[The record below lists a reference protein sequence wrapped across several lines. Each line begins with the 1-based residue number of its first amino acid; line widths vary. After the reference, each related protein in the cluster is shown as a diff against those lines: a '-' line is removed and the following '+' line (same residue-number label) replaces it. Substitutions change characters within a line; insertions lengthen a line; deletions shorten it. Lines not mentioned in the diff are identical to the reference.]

1 MEPII
6 ILNSKKSTYGS
17 PYCFYKV
24 EITNISNRTATTV
37 DLDIKIT
44 SHLQYSSSSLGS
56 NYTLKGQLYLN
67 GAWSKN
73 IAIKSTGTSWSG
85 TSNKYANDTL
95 TVSNLASTDTIIQNV
110 KFKVTSSASDNAC
123 QLNSTACSDITIPI
137 GHTPPSLTAYTM
149 TEASSSPVYNVV
161 ANNVI
166 AENLSIKQFVVT
178 YELFDDATINRV
190 GIYNEVYPYSTTT
203 YTISGNQVT
212 YNIDFSQISLVKD
225 ETGTKI
231 PIVTRMIDS
240 FDTMGTY
247 PSPYTPDLY
256 TYIPYTPPTI
266 IESNV
271 VTKRAGQL
279 TGEATLSL
287 DGTYYKSA
295 DVLNQSNNIVVSYK
309 YWENKENP
317 DIPASYTTIPSASV
331 TINNDGTFS
340 VSSYIMGNDF
350 DPEKSY
356 RVLVKVSDAYKS
368 YELTEPK
375 SIAVGEALWTEY
387 KDRVD
392 FKRLTVKGNDILY
405 RNILTANAKTSQT
418 LSTTSWT
425 KVPVELTNSVGD
437 KLEISNDGI
446 KVLNAGTVLVSANIL
461 FTSST
466 SPTRRGVSI
475 YKNDTQIT
483 YCNIKGDTTY
493 TGASITPLLIP
504 VSANDTIYLYAI
516 NQGASG
522 SVISTNDTYLNVEVV
537 Q

>member
-1 MEPII
+1 MAT
-6 ILNSKKSTYGS
+6 ILNNKKSTYGS
-17 PYCFYKV
+17 PYCYYTV
-24 EITNISNRTATTV
+24 EYTDTTNRTATTV
-37 DLDIKIT
+37 DITFKIT
-44 SHLQYSSSSLGS
+44 SHLAYSSSSLGGG
-56 NYTLKGQLYLN
+56 YTLKAQLYIN
-67 GAWSKN
+67 GAWSSN
-73 IAIKSTGTSWSG
+73 ITLKGSGDSWSG
-85 TSNKYANDTL
+85 TTPHTKTQ
-95 TVSNLASTDTIIQNV
+95 TITIENLASTDTLLEDIM
-110 KFKVTSSASDNAC
+110 FKVTSNASDKASG
-123 QLNSTACSDITIPI
+123 LNSTSCNDITIPM
-137 GHTPPSLTAYTM
+137 GHTPPLLTAYTM

-161 ANNVI
+161 DNNVI

-190 GIYNEVYPYSTTT
+190 GIYNEIYPYSTTT
-203 YTISGNQVT
+203 FTTSGNQVT
-212 YNIDFSQISLVKD
+212 FTLDCSQFSFVKSTD
-225 ETGTKI
+225 DNTKI
-231 PIVTRMIDS
+231 PIVTRMLDDPY
-240 FDTMGTY
+240 DTMGVY
-247 PSPYTPDLY
+247 PSFYTPDLY

-287 DGTYYKSA
+287 DGTYYKST
-295 DVLNQSNNIVVSYK
+295 DVLNQSNNIVVGFK

-317 DIPASYTTIPSASV
+317 DIPANYTTIPSASV

-368 YELTEPK
+368 YELSEPK

-392 FKRLTVKGNDILY
+392 FKKLTIKGNEILY
-405 RNILTANAKTSQT
+405 KNIITANAKTAQT

-425 KVPVELTNSVGD
+425 KVPVQLTNSVGD

-446 KVLNAGTVLVSANIL
+446 KVLSDGYVYASANIL
-461 FTSST
+461 FTSGT
-466 SPTRRGVSI
+466 NATRRGVSI
-475 YKNDTQIT
+475 YVNDTQIT
-483 YCNIKGDTTY
+483 YCNTKGDTTY

-504 VSANDTIYLYAI
+504 VSENDIIYLYAI
-516 NQGASG
+516 NQGASD

>member
-1 MEPII
+1 MAT
-6 ILNSKKSTYGS
+6 ILNNKKSTYGS
-17 PYCFYKV
+17 PYCYYTV
-24 EITNISNRTATTV
+24 EYTDTTNRTANTV
-37 DLDIKIT
+37 DITFKIT
-44 SHLQYSSSSLGS
+44 SHLAYSSSSLGS

-67 GAWSKN
+67 GAWSSN
-73 IAIKSTGTSWSG
+73 IAIKNTGTSWSG
-85 TSNKYANDTL
+85 TTPHTATATL
-95 TVSNLASTDTIIQNV
+95 TVSNLASTDTTIENV
-110 KFKVTSSASDNAC
+110 KFKVTSSASDKASG
-123 QLNSTACSDITIPI
+123 LDATKCSDITIPI
-137 GHTPPSLTAYTM
+137 GHTPPLLTAYTM

-190 GIYNEVYPYSTTT
+190 GIYNDIYPYSTTT
-203 YTISGNQVT
+203 YSISGNQVT
-212 YNIDFSQISLVKD
+212 YNIDFSQISLFKD
-225 ETGTKI
+225 ETTNKI
-231 PIVTRMIDS
+231 PIVTRMLDDPY
-240 FDTMGTY
+240 DTMGVY
-247 PSPYTPDLY
+247 PSFYTPDLY

-287 DGTYYKSA
+287 DGTYYKST
-295 DVLNQSNNIVVSYK
+295 DVLNQSNNIVVGFK

-317 DIPASYTTIPSASV
+317 DIPASYTTIPSTSV

-340 VSSYIMGNDF
+340 VSSYTMGNDF

-356 RVLVKVSDAYKS
+356 RILVKVSDAYKS
-368 YELTEPK
+368 YELSEPK
-375 SIAVGEALWTEY
+375 SIAVGDALWTEY

-392 FKRLTVKGNDILY
+392 FKKITIKGNEILY
-405 RNILTANAKTSQT
+405 KSIITANAKTAQT
-418 LSTTSWT
+418 LSTTNWT
-425 KVPVELTNSVGD
+425 KVPVQLTNSVGD

-446 KVLNAGTVLVSANIL
+446 KVLSDGYVYVSANIL
-461 FTSST
+461 FTSGT
-466 SPTRRGVSI
+466 TATRRGLSI

-504 VSANDTIYLYAI
+504 VSANDIIYLYAI